1 MTLIRLAPRKPWI
14 STGLYTSS
22 WLREGFNLFLN
33 QVVCCSWYKTLPQE
47 LIELND
53 YVRVRACSIY
63 QVAPFAIK
71 TNEGHYHLI
80 FATLNITVMDFL
92 ISYRY

>member
-1 MTLIRLAPRKPWI
+1 MTLIRLAPRKP
-14 STGLYTSS
+14 S

-71 TNEGHYHLI
+71 TNEDHYHLI
-80 FATLNITVMDFL
+80 FATLNITVMDFSDFL
-92 ISYRY
+92 SLLEIYSK